1 MRTEAPI
8 TALDVR
14 SYRVPTRSFGEDVA
28 ESDGT
33 AQWDGTTIVVVQVS
47 AGGETGLGYAYA
59 SSAAPAVIRDALSP
73 VVLGADALAVTGL
86 FWNMAGAVRNLGWP
100 GVCAG
105 AISAVDAA
113 VHDLRG
119 RLLQASLGVLLGGA
133 RRSVPAYGSGGFT
146 SYSIP
151 QLCTQLA
158 GWAEQGFGAVKM
170 KIGRDPQA
178 DVERVTAAREAIGP
192 EVELFVD
199 ANGAYRESE
208 ALWFAERFAELGV
221 SWFEEPVTS
230 DDLPALHRL
239 RERMPGGMRVAAGEY
254 GYTPRYFADMAGADA
269 VDVLQA
275 DSTRCGGP
283 TGFALAASVALT
295 AGVPCSAH
303 TAPALHGVLG
313 AALEGV
319 ANVEYFHDHARIEE
333 LFFDGLP
340 ALSDGVLVPDPGRPG
355 NGLELKEKQA
365 EPYLTE
371 QWRTD

>member
-8 TALDVR
+8 AALDVR

-119 RLLQASLGVLLGGA
+119 RLLHASLAVLLGGA

-146 SYSIP
+146 SYTIR

-192 EVELFVD
+192 DVELFVD
-199 ANGAYRESE
+199 ANGAYRESQ

-221 SWFEEPVTS
+221 TWFEEPVTS

-239 RERMPGGMRVAAGEY
+239 RGRMPGGMRVAAGEY

-283 TGFALAASVALT
+283 SGFALAASVALT

-340 ALSDGVLVPDPGRPG
+340 VLSDGVLVPDPGRPG